1 MGVNNMEKKNKRNEC
16 PYCNLDI
23 SIDKNKTEVKLT
35 KTCKGFPVS
44 FKGEARC
51 NPEDRFSAS
60 DGLSRAAIRAEVAM
74 EIAGDPRYKLD
85 DLVIIKSRYGEKLE
99 DSEGF
104 VGMLSGVRFEDN
116 KWRYR
121 VKGLYMPISCGKP
134 REIIRQAYEENLVKL
149 DADLF
154 RRTGRLVECHEQ

>member
-1 MGVNNMEKKNKRNEC
+1 MGVNNMEKKIKQNEC

-51 NPEDRFSAS
+51 NPEDKFSPS
-60 DGLSRAAIRAEVAM
+60 IGLSRAAIRAEVAM

-121 VKGLYMPISCGKP
+121 VKGLYMPICFGKP
-134 REIIRQAYEENLVKL
+134 KEIIRHAYEENLVKL

-154 RRTGRLVECHEQ
+154 QRTGRLVECHEQ

>member
-35 KTCKGFPVS
+35 KTCKGFQVS

-60 DGLSRAAIRAEVAM
+60 IGLSRAAIRAEVAM

-121 VKGLYMPISCGKP
+121 VKGLYMPICFGKP
-134 REIIRQAYEENLVKL
+134 KEIIRHAYEENLVKL

-154 RRTGRLVECHEQ
+154 RRTGRLVKCHEQ